1 MRKNTDYRIISIQ
14 ESNFAAETGD
24 DITFFRVDFSPK
36 RKLSSTYFVLVNYS
50 DIQEYWREVNPS
62 LYQYALAIRGNI
74 LGYGPKDSKV
84 LAELAQSDIQIE
96 AWVKDYVMA
105 NCELY
110 LNEEH
115 QERLRKMAQEQ
126 KQTLTAEEAEAARQK
141 EEQLRNSLRELSQ
154 HTAKMRSYQVLF
166 DELAEG
172 IDEAIIALVLKKHPY
187 ILEAKGNRV
196 RELQYMLVDYTPELT
211 KEILEFL
218 LEIKQEMKGDTA

>member
-1 MRKNTDYRIISIQ
+1 
-14 ESNFAAETGD
+14 
-24 DITFFRVDFSPK
+24 
-36 RKLSSTYFVLVNYS
+36 
-50 DIQEYWREVNPS
+50 
-62 LYQYALAIRGNI
+62 
-74 LGYGPKDSKV
+74 
-84 LAELAQSDIQIE
+84 
-96 AWVKDYVMA
+96 MA